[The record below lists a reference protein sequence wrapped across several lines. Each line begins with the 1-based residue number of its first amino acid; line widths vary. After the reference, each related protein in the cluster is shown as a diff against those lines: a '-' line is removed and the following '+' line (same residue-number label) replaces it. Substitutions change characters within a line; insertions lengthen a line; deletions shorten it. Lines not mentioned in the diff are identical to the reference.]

1 MKIRYNEYEDIP
13 NPINLTPL
21 IDSFFILIIFL
32 MVTMSFN
39 EIERDL
45 AVTLPSTDASLSATN
60 MPLIINVRKDGS
72 YVLADKPMNLQNI
85 QSELIRLL
93 RSNPDQQVLI
103 RGDQLALHGYVA
115 AVIAVCKKSGIRNA
129 NIAYLTNTINR

>member
-1 MKIRYNEYEDIP
+1 MRIRIDKDDEIP

-45 AVTLPSTDASLSATN
+45 SVTLPSTDTSLSSTVQ
-60 MPLIINVRKDGS
+60 PLIINVRKDGS

-85 QSELIRLL
+85 QLELSKLL
-93 RSNPDQQVLI
+93 KDNPNQKVLI
-103 RGDQLALHGYVA
+103 RGDQMALQA
-115 AVIAVCKKSGIRNA
+115 NA
-129 NIAYLTNTINR
+129 FVSVRFP

>member
-1 MKIRYNEYEDIP
+1 MRIRDCEGEEAAS
-13 NPINLTPL
+13 PINLTPL

-45 AVTLPSTDASLSATN
+45 AVTLPSTDTSLSSAVQ
-60 MPLIINVRKDGS
+60 PLIINVRKDGS

-85 QSELIRLL
+85 QLELSKQLKD
-93 RSNPDQQVLI
+93 NPNQKVLI
-103 RGDQLALHGYVA
+103 RGDQMALHGQVA
-115 AVIAVCKKSGIRNA
+115 AAIAVCKKSGMRDA
-129 NIAYLTNTINR
+129 NIAYFTSTTN

>member
-1 MKIRYNEYEDIP
+1 MRIRDKQSYDAE

-21 IDSFFILIIFL
+21 MDSFFILIIFL

-45 AVTLPSTDASLSATN
+45 SVTLPSTDTSLSSAVQ
-60 MPLIINVRKDGS
+60 PIIINVRKDGS

-85 QSELIRLL
+85 QLELSNQLK
-93 RSNPDQQVLI
+93 SNPNQKVLI
-103 RGDQLALHGYVA
+103 RGDQMALHGQVA
-115 AVIAVCKKSGIRNA
+115 AAIAVCKKSGIRDA
-129 NIAYLTNTINR
+129 NIAYLTNTRN

>member
-1 MKIRYNEYEDIP
+1 MKIRYSQYDEVP

-45 AVTLPSTDASLSATN
+45 TVTLPSTDASLSATT

-93 RSNPDQQVLI
+93 KSNPNQQVLI
-103 RGDQLALHGYVA
+103 RGDQLALHGHVA
-115 AVIAVCKKSGIRNA
+115 AAIAVCKKSGIRNA
-129 NIAYLTNTINR
+129 NIAYLTNTTN

>member
-1 MKIRYNEYEDIP
+1 MRIRDKQSFDTD

-21 IDSFFILIIFL
+21 MDSFFILIIFL

-45 AVTLPSTDASLSATN
+45 AVTLPSTDASLSSTIQ
-60 MPLIINVRKDGS
+60 PLIINVRRDGS

-85 QSELIRLL
+85 QLELVRLL
-93 RSNPDQQVLI
+93 QKNPNQKILI
-103 RGDQLALHGYVA
+103 RGDQMALHGQVA
-115 AVIAVCKKSGIRNA
+115 AAIAVCKKSGIRDA
-129 NIAYLTNTINR
+129 NIAYLTNTTNR

>member
-1 MKIRYNEYEDIP
+1 MRIRLNRDEEIP

-45 AVTLPSTDASLSATN
+45 AVTLPSTDASLSSTVQ
-60 MPLIINVRKDGS
+60 PLIINVRRDGS
-72 YVLADKPMNLQNI
+72 YLLADKTMNLQNI
-85 QSELIRLL
+85 QVELSRLL
-93 RSNPDQQVLI
+93 KDNPNQKVLI
-103 RGDQLALHGYVA
+103 RGDQMALHGQVA
-115 AVIAVCKKSGIRNA
+115 AAIAVCKKSGIRDA
-129 NIAYLTNTINR
+129 NIAYLTNTTN

>member
-1 MKIRYNEYEDIP
+1 MRIRHNQDDEIP

-45 AVTLPSTDASLSATN
+45 AVTLPSTDASLSSTVQ
-60 MPLIINVRKDGS
+60 PVIINVRKDGS

-85 QSELIRLL
+85 QLELSKMLKD
-93 RSNPDQQVLI
+93 NPNQKVLI
-103 RGDQLALHGYVA
+103 RGDQMALHGQVA
-115 AVIAVCKKSGIRNA
+115 AAIAACKKSGMRDA
-129 NIAYLTNTINR
+129 NIAYLTNTTN

>member
-1 MKIRYNEYEDIP
+1 MRIRDNEGAEVP

-45 AVTLPSTDASLSATN
+45 SVTLPSTDTSLSSAVQ
-60 MPLIINVRKDGS
+60 PIIINVRKDGS

-85 QSELIRLL
+85 QLELSKQLKD
-93 RSNPDQQVLI
+93 NPNQKVLI
-103 RGDQLALHGYVA
+103 RGDQMALHGQVA
-115 AVIAVCKKSGIRNA
+115 AAIAVCKKSGIRDA
-129 NIAYLTNTINR
+129 NIAYFTSTTN